1 MQFIGKYSD
10 AMITEDSM
18 DFLSAMMLVIIAL
31 LISLSLP
38 RIYADWLSLQNH
50 FVEGE
55 ARQLRALLA
64 LKKLGMQRHFAFAV
78 VAMVMAKV
86 IEGSSLAEGAP
97 QLSQVTAVYACISL
111 MLASVESLFAQKNTT
126 QLSTVRETGDRF

>member
-1 MQFIGKYSD
+1 
-10 AMITEDSM
+10 M

-50 FVEGE
+50 FVECE

-64 LKKLGMQRHFAFAV
+64 SKKLGMQRHFAFAV

-111 MLASVESLFAQKNTT
+111 MLASVESLFAQKITT

>member
-1 MQFIGKYSD
+1 MED
-10 AMITEDSM
+10 AM

-55 ARQLRALLA
+55 VEQLRALLA
-64 LKKLGMQRHFAFAV
+64 SKKLGVQRHFALAV
-78 VAMVMAKV
+78 LAIIMAKV

-111 MLASVESLFAQKNTT
+111 MLASIELLFAQKISA
-126 QLSTVRETGDRF
+126 QLSTVQETEDRF